1 MKSQLTLGPILF
13 YWPVEEKRDF
23 YFRIA
28 DEANIDTV
36 YLGEVVCSKRIP
48 FTEQI
53 YPEVI
58 ERLQAAGKK
67 IVLSTLAEVT
77 IKYDSKSVESICAM
91 EDILVEANDG
101 SALSYLSGRPHAIG
115 PFINVYSED
124 TLSFLASKGAIHVTL
139 PPELPSDAIAT
150 LGKKARELGVT
161 LETQVYGRIPLALST
176 RCYHARAHG
185 HVKDTCQ
192 FVCEQDPDGMVL
204 KTLKNESFL
213 TINGIQ
219 TLSHSCLNL
228 LNELN
233 ELKTLGV
240 NAFRLSPHNHD
251 MIQTTLL
258 YRDVLD
264 GKISASEASSKLEE
278 IGLAVPHV
286 NGFYHRQEGHRWL
299 KPSNL

>member
-115 PFINVYSED
+115 PFINVYSENI
-124 TLSFLASKGAIHVTL
+124 TYGILFSLFVTNIVFGGCRIKK
-139 PPELPSDAIAT
+139 EL
-150 LGKKARELGVT
+150 
-161 LETQVYGRIPLALST
+161 
-176 RCYHARAHG
+176 
-185 HVKDTCQ
+185 
-192 FVCEQDPDGMVL
+192 F
-204 KTLKNESFL
+204 
-213 TINGIQ
+213 
-219 TLSHSCLNL
+219 
-228 LNELN
+228 
-233 ELKTLGV
+233 
-240 NAFRLSPHNHD
+240 
-251 MIQTTLL
+251 
-258 YRDVLD
+258 
-264 GKISASEASSKLEE
+264 
-278 IGLAVPHV
+278 
-286 NGFYHRQEGHRWL
+286 
-299 KPSNL
+299 